1 MFGAASISALTVPH
15 IDRRSV
21 GAAIVDLA
29 RTGKRR
35 EPFATHCI
43 ERLIGLAE
51 AFRRLRKTRG
61 SDDRTFAAGNGHV
74 TEHLVV
80 RRMPRRQAHDDAREV
95 GALAAYSSARS
106 ARPARAAAMAAGT
119 ANVMRQPGQVSS
131 GPRTASRASSSACS
145 AA

>member
-95 GALAAYSSARS
+95 GALAGVLLRQVEPPGTRGGDGRRHRKRDAAAGAGLERS
-106 ARPARAAAMAAGT
+106 AHGLARILQRM
-119 ANVMRQPGQVSS
+119 
-131 GPRTASRASSSACS
+131 
-145 AA
+145 